1 MISRREL
8 IAGAGLAGIG
18 SLTLGKKGPAA
29 ESATPS
35 DVDVVVVGAG
45 LSGLTAAREL
55 RKNGLKVHLLEAR
68 DRTGGRMVRQTTRT
82 GAVIDLGGQ
91 WGGETHHRF
100 ESLVEELGLERFPSY
115 YDGQGVLVWDG
126 QRVVADLAKKP
137 SNSVLLFEAD
147 QVQQPAEQV
156 AKAKK
161 AMTAF
166 RAIAALS
173 LIHISEPT
181 RPY

>member
-1 MISRREL
+1 
-8 IAGAGLAGIG
+8 
-18 SLTLGKKGPAA
+18 
-29 ESATPS
+29 
-35 DVDVVVVGAG
+35 
-45 LSGLTAAREL
+45 
-55 RKNGLKVHLLEAR
+55 
-68 DRTGGRMVRQTTRT
+68 MVRQTTRT

-126 QRVVADLAKKP
+126 QRVVADLATKP

-147 QVQQPAEQV
+147 QIQQPAEQV

-161 AMTAF
+161 
-166 RAIAALS
+166 R
-173 LIHISEPT
+173 
-181 RPY
+181 

>member
-45 LSGLTAAREL
+45 VSGLTAAREL

-68 DRTGGRMVRQTTRT
+68 ARTGGRMVRQTTRT

-100 ESLVEELGLERFPSY
+100 EILV
-115 YDGQGVLVWDG
+115 
-126 QRVVADLAKKP
+126 
-137 SNSVLLFEAD
+137 
-147 QVQQPAEQV
+147 
-156 AKAKK
+156 
-161 AMTAF
+161 
-166 RAIAALS
+166 
-173 LIHISEPT
+173 
-181 RPY
+181 

>member
-1 MISRREL
+1 
-8 IAGAGLAGIG
+8 
-18 SLTLGKKGPAA
+18 
-29 ESATPS
+29 
-35 DVDVVVVGAG
+35 
-45 LSGLTAAREL
+45 
-55 RKNGLKVHLLEAR
+55 
-68 DRTGGRMVRQTTRT
+68 MVRQTTRT

-126 QRVVADLAKKP
+126 QRVVADLATKP

-147 QVQQPAEQV
+147 QIQQPAEQV

-161 AMTAF
+161 VMKAF
-166 RAIAALS
+166 RAIASSVDPA
-173 LIHISEPT
+173 
-181 RPY
+181 RP